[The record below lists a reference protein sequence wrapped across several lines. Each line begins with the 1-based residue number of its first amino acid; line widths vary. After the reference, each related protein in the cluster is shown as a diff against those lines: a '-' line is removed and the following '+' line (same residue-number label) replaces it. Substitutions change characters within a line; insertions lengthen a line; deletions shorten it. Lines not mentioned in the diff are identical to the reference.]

1 VSDKNG
7 YQYSPEMQAKIDA
20 AIKEAAANFRE
31 RFPEQY
37 AQIKLLNAKEFSI
50 GYVVSKKGKR

>member
-1 VSDKNG
+1 MPIKLPLIDRHG

-37 AQIKLLNAKEFSI
+37 GLLFISRQK
-50 GYVVSKKGKR
+50 V